1 MEKKVLLAENQ
12 PEFGAGLKKALE
24 MTPAD
29 VVYEIRDSGMKGRG
43 GAGFPTG
50 VKWNLAGASS
60 SDVKYVICNADEGEP
75 GTFKDRVLLEKY
87 SERLIE
93 GMTIGGY
100 AIGGSHG
107 IIYLR
112 AEYPYLIPAIEKARK
127 NLMNKGL
134 LGENIKGSGF
144 SFDVEIRPGA
154 GAYVCGEETS
164 LIESLEGKRGE
175 PRNKPPYPVN
185 SGYLAK
191 PTIVNNVETF
201 CAVPHIILNG
211 SGWYSDLGAGDCTG
225 TKLFS
230 ISGDVEKPGVYEI
243 PMGAPLKDLLEL
255 AEAKD
260 VQAVQVGGASGSTI
274 PASEIHR
281 TLSFKDL
288 PPGGSVIVF
297 NNSVDMIEVL
307 ANFMEFFVHES
318 CGQCTP
324 CREGN
329 LRLMDAIH
337 LIING
342 DLCCV
347 ESLTPFFELAETM
360 KLSSKCGLGQT
371 SANCFI
377 DIINNFVE
385 FSGECECGECNCE
398 GGDE

>member
-1 MEKKVLLAENQ
+1 MEKKVLLALNQ
-12 PEFGAGLKKALE
+12 PEFGAGLEKALT
-24 MTPAD
+24 MLPVD
-29 VVYEIRDSGMKGRG
+29 VVYAVRDSGIQGRG
-43 GAGFPTG
+43 GAGFLTG
-50 VKWNLAGASS
+50 VKWNLAGAAA

-75 GTFKDRVLLEKY
+75 GTFKDRLLLEKY

-93 GMTIGGY
+93 GMAIGGY
-100 AIGGSHG
+100 AIGSSSG

-127 NLMNKGL
+127 NLMDKGL
-134 LGENIKGSGF
+134 LGKNIRGKGF
-144 SFDVEIRPGA
+144 NFDIEIRPGA

-185 SGYLAK
+185 SGYLNK

-211 SGWYSDLGAGDCTG
+211 PEWYAALGVGDCSG

-230 ISGDVEKPGVYEI
+230 ISGDVERPGVYEL
-243 PMGAPLKDLLEL
+243 PMGSPLKDLLDL
-255 AEAKD
+255 AGAKD
-260 VQAVQVGGASGSTI
+260 VQAVQVGGASGRTI
-274 PASEIHR
+274 PASEVHR
-281 TLSFKDL
+281 ALSFKDL

-297 NNSVDMIEVL
+297 DNSVNMVEVL
-307 ANFMEFFVHES
+307 ENFLDFFVHES

-329 LRLMDAIH
+329 LRLMHAAQD
-337 LIING
+337 IISG
-342 DLCCV
+342 DLCCA
-347 ESLTPFFELAETM
+347 ECLAPFFELADTM
-360 KLSSKCGLGQT
+360 MIASKCGLGQT
-371 SANCFI
+371 SANCFV

-385 FSGECECGECNCE
+385 LSDECQCGECCCE